1 MSHEN
6 NSSFAL
12 KSILEKD
19 KLNNTNFLEWHRNLK
34 IVLKFAK
41 KHYVL
46 EGPVPNEPEC
56 NTATARK
63 AWEKHNEDAIE
74 VACLMQATMSSDLQK
89 NMEDMGAFDMIQQLT
104 GMFQKQARQ
113 ERYDT
118 MKQLIACKMQEGSSV
133 SAHVLTMKGYIDQL
147 NKLGYPLLSHP
158 QFPTCGVCPRGCDV
172 SRITAQA
179 PLTSWFVGFNGCKMR
194 TIECELLYGLQAST
208 SNFQASQMLNN
219 GGFSGL
225 CKEEDENR
233 RRVACLVEQ
242 NDENR
247 CDDDLGSLK
256 RKICDFRCQAYRLTW
271 AVSSCRYARIRSD
284 EALNFLPRASP
295 DVGVSGQAYRLA
307 CFSSPISLFLLFWP
321 DLARFSII
329 GRRSSVVWTLL
340 INY

>member
-118 MKQLIACKMQEGSSV
+118 MKQLIACKMQEASSV

-147 NKLGYPLLSHP
+147 NKLGYPLSNEMAADFILNSLP
-158 QFPTCGVCPRGCDV
+158 KSYDQFVMNFNMNAWEKTVPELHGMLKTAEMNVPSKFNQVLTVRSAGVRKPNPKKRGYNIKGKNKAIKINHLRHTFIPPPASV
-172 SRITAQA
+172 ENQ
-179 PLTSWFVGFNGCKMR
+179 
-194 TIECELLYGLQAST
+194 ELV
-208 SNFQASQMLNN
+208 
-219 GGFSGL
+219 
-225 CKEEDENR
+225 
-233 RRVACLVEQ
+233 RV
-242 NDENR
+242 
-247 CDDDLGSLK
+247 
-256 RKICDFRCQAYRLTW
+256 
-271 AVSSCRYARIRSD
+271 
-284 EALNFLPRASP
+284 
-295 DVGVSGQAYRLA
+295 
-307 CFSSPISLFLLFWP
+307 LF
-321 DLARFSII
+321 
-329 GRRSSVVWTLL
+329 
-340 INY
+340 